1 MDTSAPDIVTGKK
14 MIEYLKTVDTPTLCN
29 AIELLRVRP
38 AREGFTPL
46 TLRCLFP
53 EMGRMVGYAV
63 TAQVETIT
71 EQEPF
76 DLERFIELF
85 AGVESSAKPAVMV
98 VQEIGHFGDWA
109 AHAGELMCSIGQRV
123 GAVGLVSDCAVRDMP
138 EVRKLGFHYFARGTV
153 ASHANY
159 RIVRVGCPVQ
169 ILGTVIQHGDLLH
182 GDENGLT
189 VVPKEK
195 RELIPEMV
203 DRIRDNEGKL
213 LQYVRGADFQ
223 VSGLKGR
230 VLE

>member
-1 MDTSAPDIVTGKK
+1 M
-14 MIEYLKTVDTPTLCN
+14 
-29 AIELLRVRP
+29 
-38 AREGFTPL
+38 
-46 TLRCLFP
+46 
-53 EMGRMVGYAV
+53 
-63 TAQVETIT
+63 
-71 EQEPF
+71 
-76 DLERFIELF
+76 ERFIDLF
-85 AGVESSAKPAVMV
+85 AGVEASAKPAVMV

-109 AHAGELMCSIGQRV
+109 AHAGELMCSIGKRV

-159 RIVRVGCPVQ
+159 RIARVGCPVQ
-169 ILGTVIQHGDLLH
+169 ILGTVIQPGDLLH

-203 DRIRDNEGKL
+203 DRIRDKEGKL
-213 LQYVRGADFQ
+213 LEYVRGANFEL
-223 VSGLKGR
+223 SGLKGR